1 METVADGNNE
11 HLQLVQG
18 GAHPAGTELPDL
30 LRRERADFLNYK
42 RRVELER
49 TLDREQAS
57 AALIAKVLPLLDEQ
71 TGPRLAFVG
80 EHGATNSRWLGRAP
94 RPALRLPS

>member
-42 RRVELER
+42 
-49 TLDREQAS
+49 
-57 AALIAKVLPLLDEQ
+57 
-71 TGPRLAFVG
+71 
-80 EHGATNSRWLGRAP
+80 P